1 MLGAVGHREHALDAG
16 GRLTP
21 APKSTLSTEDRR
33 DAALDVHERLVRAIE
48 DQDEQTA
55 RTIAREHTKA
65 AGRAASSSRP
75 SCGRHRPGASS
86 GAVRGLGIDESVGA
100 S

>member
-1 MLGAVGHREHALDAG
+1 MDSPLRHASRACTHHPVLQNLLE
-16 GRLTP
+16 RLSTHLVH
-21 APKSTLSTEDRR
+21 APKSTLSTEDGWG
-33 DAALDVHERLVRAIE
+33 AALEEHELLVRA
-48 DQDEQTA
+48 
-55 RTIAREHTKA
+55 IAREHTETA
-65 AGRAASSSRP
+65 PRAASSSRP

>member
-1 MLGAVGHREHALDAG
+1 VLQDLLE
-16 GRLTP
+16 RLSTHLAH

-33 DAALDVHERLVRAIE
+33 DAALNEHERLVRAVE

-55 RTIAREHTKA
+55 RTIAREHTEA
-65 AGRAASSSRP
+65 AGRAASSNRP